1 MHFLEISSDNRI
13 YPNRKGASRL
23 YKKLFSKKES
33 HKKNPNKAKGKVRKT
48 VGFLKRKENRRF
60 SDLKRA

>member
-33 HKKNPNKAKGKVRKT
+33 HKKNPNKAKGKV
-48 VGFLKRKENRRF
+48 F
-60 SDLKRA
+60 